1 MSFKRKVSKTDPS
14 PSKRQKIATNSE
26 TKTIYVTDI
35 SDYIEVIDGMEQVDS
50 AVEVDIESDIIGE
63 TIGDNI
69 GDNFDGET
77 GDKGGKYLVFGSSR
91 SIKVRVFSFLSL
103 FVCLF
108 VCSQFSLP

>member
-50 AVEVDIESDIIGE
+50 AVEVDTESDIIGE

-69 GDNFDGET
+69 GDNFDDEI
-77 GDKGGKYLVFGSSR
+77 GDKIHDTIGDYGNTGCVVFKWG
-91 SIKVRVFSFLSL
+91 V
-103 FVCLF
+103 
-108 VCSQFSLP
+108 QN